1 MAPSSRLPHSD
12 RHPMASITSLPLH
25 LVADILRLLDNI
37 QLLPPVV
44 LSHRI
49 FYSALLDTPSLPL
62 DILRS
67 QIPENLLPL
76 AVAAYTSQKSVRDL
90 NGLDAEAFLTKCYDS
105 PLQSIDGGLLHL
117 SLGQAIQVGRID
129 DALSELR
136 EEFTLCSLRRLYG
149 VNSDESISDDQ
160 GLSPGE
166 EYRISRA
173 LYRFQIYRNLFLDK
187 EVLDKEQDL
196 FPSGYGDDDYQDE
209 EEEDTKP
216 DKKQKK
222 LFFDRHSPWVN
233 EQLACVY
240 DYLETRLT
248 GVMLTILSA
257 TPAYR
262 QVVVNGFQWGENLTE
277 WLTEKTQLFEE
288 QRCLSLGLP
297 RLSQLLKASTYEEW
311 QCSLGEASNLC
322 QSCLE
327 EDLEEFNRGKRP
339 SEKRG
344 VWRVADMDRLAQEVD
359 ADDDVTDDHPRQ
371 MWTKV
376 YYDRVHER
384 FRLGDHAFA
393 PMRFVYGLRGIGYV
407 MWDGKRMEDEVC
419 KGTVDKAYRGD
430 TVF

>member
-1 MAPSSRLPHSD
+1 
-12 RHPMASITSLPLH
+12 MASITSLPLH

-90 NGLDAEAFLTKCYDS
+90 HGLDAEAFLTRCYDS
-105 PLQSIDGGLLHL
+105 PLLNIHGGLLHL

-160 GLSPGE
+160 GLSAGE

-187 EVLDKEQDL
+187 EVLEKEQDL
-196 FPSGYGDDDYQDE
+196 FPSGYGDDDYY

-216 DKKQKK
+216 EKKQKK

-248 GVMLTILSA
+248 GGASQEHSLRSYI
-257 TPAYR
+257 
-262 QVVVNGFQWGENLTE
+262 NG
-277 WLTEKTQLFEE
+277 
-288 QRCLSLGLP
+288 
-297 RLSQLLKASTYEEW
+297 
-311 QCSLGEASNLC
+311 
-322 QSCLE
+322 
-327 EDLEEFNRGKRP
+327 
-339 SEKRG
+339 
-344 VWRVADMDRLAQEVD
+344 
-359 ADDDVTDDHPRQ
+359 
-371 MWTKV
+371 
-376 YYDRVHER
+376 
-384 FRLGDHAFA
+384 
-393 PMRFVYGLRGIGYV
+393 
-407 MWDGKRMEDEVC
+407 
-419 KGTVDKAYRGD
+419 
-430 TVF
+430 

>member
-1 MAPSSRLPHSD
+1 MDETTSAASNTTTVPYSAGFMCFDQRGTVQVVPFIDMQRLCLPRFSYKPWTSPGGSELAPSSRLPHSE

-248 GVMLTILSA
+248 GGASLDSLVRI
-257 TPAYR
+257 
-262 QVVVNGFQWGENLTE
+262 NG
-277 WLTEKTQLFEE
+277 
-288 QRCLSLGLP
+288 
-297 RLSQLLKASTYEEW
+297 
-311 QCSLGEASNLC
+311 
-322 QSCLE
+322 
-327 EDLEEFNRGKRP
+327 
-339 SEKRG
+339 
-344 VWRVADMDRLAQEVD
+344 
-359 ADDDVTDDHPRQ
+359 
-371 MWTKV
+371 
-376 YYDRVHER
+376 
-384 FRLGDHAFA
+384 
-393 PMRFVYGLRGIGYV
+393 
-407 MWDGKRMEDEVC
+407 
-419 KGTVDKAYRGD
+419 
-430 TVF
+430 

>member
-1 MAPSSRLPHSD
+1 MAPIS
-12 RHPMASITSLPLH
+12 SLPLH

-37 QLLPPVV
+37 QQLPPVL

-67 QIPENLLPL
+67 QISDNLLPL
-76 AVAAYTSQKSVRDL
+76 AIAAYTSQKNIRDL
-90 NGLDAEAFLTKCYDS
+90 KGIDAEGFLTKCYDN
-105 PLQSIDGGLLHL
+105 PLQDVTS
-117 SLGQAIQVGRID
+117 GQAHLTLAQALQVGRID
-129 DALSELR
+129 DSLSELR
-136 EEFTLCSLRRLYG
+136 DEFTLCSLRRLYG
-149 VNSDESISDDQ
+149 VNHDDSISDDQ

-166 EYRISRA
+166 AYRISRA
-173 LYRFQIYRNLFLDK
+173 LYRFQIYRNLFLDREK
-187 EVLDKEQDL
+187 EEDL
-196 FPSGYGDDDYQDE
+196 FPSGYDDDVEVDE
-209 EEEDTKP
+209 EEDAKP
-216 DKKQKK
+216 DKDQKK

-297 RLSQLLKASTYEEW
+297 RLAQLLKASTYEEW

-327 EDLEEFNRGKRP
+327 EDLEEFNRGRRP
-339 SEKRG
+339 SAKHG
-344 VWRVADMDRLAQEVD
+344 VWRVADMDRLAREVD
-359 ADDDVTDDHPRQ
+359 ADDGVDVADDHPRQ

-419 KGTVDKAYRGD
+419 QGTVDKAYRGD
-430 TVF
+430 PVF

>member
-1 MAPSSRLPHSD
+1 
-12 RHPMASITSLPLH
+12 MASISSLPLH

-90 NGLDAEAFLTKCYDS
+90 NGLDAEAFLTRCYDS
-105 PLQSIDGGLLHL
+105 PLQDIHGGLLHL
-117 SLGQAIQVGRID
+117 SLGQAVQVGRID

-149 VNSDESISDDQ
+149 VSSDESISGGQ

-166 EYRISRA
+166 TYRISRA

-196 FPSGYGDDDYQDE
+196 FPSGYGDDDYQDEE

-359 ADDDVTDDHPRQ
+359 ADDVATDDHPRQ

-419 KGTVDKAYRGD
+419 KGNVDKAYRGD

>member
-1 MAPSSRLPHSD
+1 
-12 RHPMASITSLPLH
+12 MASITSLPLH

-62 DILRS
+62 DILRF

-196 FPSGYGDDDYQDE
+196 FPSGYGDDDYQDD

-262 QVVVNGFQWGENLTE
+262 QVMVNGFQWGENLTE

-297 RLSQLLKASTYEEW
+297 RLSQLLKSSTYEEW
-311 QCSLGEASNLC
+311 QCSLGEASTLC

-359 ADDDVTDDHPRQ
+359 ADDNATDDHPRQ

>member
-1 MAPSSRLPHSD
+1 
-12 RHPMASITSLPLH
+12 MASITSLPLH

-90 NGLDAEAFLTKCYDS
+90 HGLDAEAFLTRCYDS
-105 PLQSIDGGLLHL
+105 PLRNIHGGLLHL

-160 GLSPGE
+160 GLSAGE

-196 FPSGYGDDDYQDE
+196 FPSGYGDDDYYQDEE

-216 DKKQKK
+216 EKKHKK

>member
-1 MAPSSRLPHSD
+1 
-12 RHPMASITSLPLH
+12 MASITSLPLH

-196 FPSGYGDDDYQDE
+196 FPSGYGDDDYQDD

-262 QVVVNGFQWGENLTE
+262 QVMVNGFQWGENLTE

-297 RLSQLLKASTYEEW
+297 RLSQLLKSSTYEEW
-311 QCSLGEASNLC
+311 QCSLGEASTLC

-339 SEKRG
+339 NEKRG

>member
-1 MAPSSRLPHSD
+1 
-12 RHPMASITSLPLH
+12 MASITSLPLH

-67 QIPENLLPL
+67 QIPENLLPF

-248 GVMLTILSA
+248 GGASLDSLVRI
-257 TPAYR
+257 
-262 QVVVNGFQWGENLTE
+262 NG
-277 WLTEKTQLFEE
+277 
-288 QRCLSLGLP
+288 
-297 RLSQLLKASTYEEW
+297 
-311 QCSLGEASNLC
+311 
-322 QSCLE
+322 
-327 EDLEEFNRGKRP
+327 
-339 SEKRG
+339 
-344 VWRVADMDRLAQEVD
+344 
-359 ADDDVTDDHPRQ
+359 
-371 MWTKV
+371 
-376 YYDRVHER
+376 
-384 FRLGDHAFA
+384 
-393 PMRFVYGLRGIGYV
+393 
-407 MWDGKRMEDEVC
+407 
-419 KGTVDKAYRGD
+419 
-430 TVF
+430 

>member
-1 MAPSSRLPHSD
+1 
-12 RHPMASITSLPLH
+12 MASITSLPLH

-76 AVAAYTSQKSVRDL
+76 AIAAYTSQKSVRDL
-90 NGLDAEAFLTKCYDS
+90 HGLDAESFLTKCYDT
-105 PLQSIDGGLLHL
+105 PLVGLLHL
-117 SLGQAIQVGRID
+117 SLDQAIQVGRID

-149 VNSDESISDDQ
+149 VNSDEPISDDQ
-160 GLSPGE
+160 GLSAGE

-196 FPSGYGDDDYQDE
+196 FPSGYGDDDYYDD

-216 DKKQKK
+216 EKKQKK

-288 QRCLSLGLP
+288 QRCVSAL
-297 RLSQLLKASTYEEW
+297 
-311 QCSLGEASNLC
+311 
-322 QSCLE
+322 
-327 EDLEEFNRGKRP
+327 
-339 SEKRG
+339 
-344 VWRVADMDRLAQEVD
+344 
-359 ADDDVTDDHPRQ
+359 
-371 MWTKV
+371 
-376 YYDRVHER
+376 
-384 FRLGDHAFA
+384 
-393 PMRFVYGLRGIGYV
+393 
-407 MWDGKRMEDEVC
+407 
-419 KGTVDKAYRGD
+419 
-430 TVF
+430 